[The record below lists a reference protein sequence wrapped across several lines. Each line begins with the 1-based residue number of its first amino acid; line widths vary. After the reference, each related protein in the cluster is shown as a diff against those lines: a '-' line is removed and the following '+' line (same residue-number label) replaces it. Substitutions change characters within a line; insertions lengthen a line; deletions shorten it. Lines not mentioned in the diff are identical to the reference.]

1 MENQQEINRLYVQY
15 YNQTQQAI
23 EEIQSAIHDLPA
35 PDDGD
40 ENWKVDPAVCMR
52 MMNHALRLKQMAS
65 LISFTNP
72 KLGKDWNV

>member
-40 ENWKVDPAVCMR
+40 ENWEVAPSVCLR
-52 MMNHALRLKQMAS
+52 MMVYAQRLKN
-65 LISFTNP
+65 LSFVI
-72 KLGKDWNV
+72 G

>member
-1 MENQQEINRLYVQY
+1 MENQQEINWLYVQY

-40 ENWKVDPAVCMR
+40 ENWGVDPAACMR
-52 MMNHALRLKQMAS
+52 MMVYAQRLKNLAS
-65 LISFTNP
+65 II
-72 KLGKDWNV
+72 G